1 MKTRRIPA
9 WLILWITLTSALIG
23 TQVRGETNRI
33 TGYLYGSHNW
43 VATNTYI
50 LTGFTYVMSN
60 AVLNIEAGTVVK
72 GASGTGTSTSAANDF
87 GCLFV

>member
-1 MKTRRIPA
+1 MKHRRLTT
-9 WLILWITLTSALIG
+9 WLILWVTLTSALIG
-23 TQVRGETNRI
+23 TQVRGATNQVN
-33 TGYLYGSHNW
+33 GYLYGTHHW

-72 GASGTGTSTSAANDF
+72 GA
-87 GCLFV
+87 